1 MRVVAGFGSAKGTYF
16 LRRSQV
22 TPPPALAAKLW
33 PWVDAA
39 VTNYAA
45 GGVPDP
51 DLAGKEFLSLL
62 QRLRYVFLQDAA
74 LLQPQFPRLRLWK
87 HPLFEDPAWPPFAE
101 RVRAAEAVQ
110 EDPAHVAICGVVPIV
125 ADAMSAV
132 NNRLS
137 VGQDRLLRATL
148 TTPTVTADL
157 VRRALQEQTAE
168 QTAVL
173 SASVSQRPR
182 VLVVVPPENVKDGI
196 LEADGL
202 QRALAPVTATAAAAA
217 AAAAEASITVV
228 PAAAL
233 AAPPATLDAGAGGD
247 ETRPAVC
254 PEGCPV
260 EPLRESVAS
269 METLLREW
277 FEGLGG
283 SPSVRELEE
292 RFEGRWRYTS
302 ALRQRFY
309 VRRKLVRWVETR
321 AAAAEVSAAVVAA
334 AMDRLGQSPDRF
346 YRELG
351 KGRDPLANVALE

>member
-1 MRVVAGFGSAKGTYF
+1 M
-16 LRRSQV
+16 
-22 TPPPALAAKLW
+22 
-33 PWVDAA
+33 
-39 VTNYAA
+39 
-45 GGVPDP
+45 
-51 DLAGKEFLSLL
+51 
-62 QRLRYVFLQDAA
+62 
-74 LLQPQFPRLRLWK
+74 
-87 HPLFEDPAWPPFAE
+87 
-101 RVRAAEAVQ
+101 Q
-110 EDPAHVAICGVVPIV
+110 EDPAHVVIRGVVPIV
-125 ADAMSAV
+125 ADAISAV

-182 VLVVVPPENVKDGI
+182 VLVVVPPEDVKDGI

-202 QRALAPVTATAAAAA
+202 QRALVPVTATATATAAAAA
-217 AAAAEASITVV
+217 VSNTVV
-228 PAAAL
+228 PAAAV
-233 AAPPATLDAGAGGD
+233 AALPTTLDAGGGGD
-247 ETRPAVC
+247 ETRPAAC
-254 PEGCPV
+254 PESCPV

-292 RFEGRWRYTS
+292 RFGGRWRYTS

-334 AMDRLGQSPDRF
+334 AMDRLGPSPDRF

-351 KGRDPLANVALE
+351 KGRDPLANVALK

>member
-1 MRVVAGFGSAKGTYF
+1 M
-16 LRRSQV
+16 
-22 TPPPALAAKLW
+22 
-33 PWVDAA
+33 
-39 VTNYAA
+39 
-45 GGVPDP
+45 
-51 DLAGKEFLSLL
+51 
-62 QRLRYVFLQDAA
+62 
-74 LLQPQFPRLRLWK
+74 
-87 HPLFEDPAWPPFAE
+87 
-101 RVRAAEAVQ
+101 Q
-110 EDPAHVAICGVVPIV
+110 EDPAHVVIRGVVPIV
-125 ADAMSAV
+125 ADAISAV

-182 VLVVVPPENVKDGI
+182 VLVVVPPEDVKDGI

-202 QRALAPVTATAAAAA
+202 QRALVPVTATATATAAAAA
-217 AAAAEASITVV
+217 VSNTVV
-228 PAAAL
+228 PAAAV
-233 AAPPATLDAGAGGD
+233 AALPTTLDAGGGGD
-247 ETRPAVC
+247 ETRPAAC
-254 PEGCPV
+254 PESCPV
-260 EPLRESVAS
+260 EPLRESVASMETLRESVAS

-351 KGRDPLANVALE
+351 KGRDPLANVALK

>member
-16 LRRSQV
+16 LRRSQES
-22 TPPPALAAKLW
+22 PPPALAAKLW

-39 VTNYAA
+39 VADYAA
-45 GGVPDP
+45 GGVPNP

-62 QRLRYVFLQDAA
+62 RRMRYVFLQDAA
-74 LLQPQFPRLRLWK
+74 LLQPQFPRLRLWRLA
-87 HPLFEDPAWPPFAE
+87 LFKDPTWPSFAE

-110 EDPAHVAICGVVPIV
+110 EDPAHVAIQDVVPIV

-132 NNRLS
+132 GNRLS

-148 TTPTVTADL
+148 TTPALTADL
-157 VRRALQEQTAE
+157 VRQALQDQTTE
-168 QTAVL
+168 LTAVF
-173 SASVSQRPR
+173 SAAASRRPR
-182 VLVVVPPENVKDGI
+182 VLVVVPPEDVKDGV

-202 QRALAPVTATAAAAA
+202 RQTL
-217 AAAAEASITVV
+217 V
-228 PAAAL
+228 PAAAVG
-233 AAPPATLDAGAGGD
+233 AAGASNNAITAGAVTALSAALDAGADASD
-247 ETRPAVC
+247 ETRPTAC

-283 SPSVRELEE
+283 SPSVQELEE
-292 RFEGRWRYTS
+292 RFGSRWRYTS
-302 ALRQRFY
+302 VLRQRFY

-321 AAAAEVSAAVVAA
+321 ATAAGVSLAIVAA
-334 AMDRLGQSPDRF
+334 GMNRLGPSPDRF
-346 YRELG
+346 HRELG
-351 KGRDPLANVALE
+351 KGRDPLANIALE